1 MSLLKKSN
9 KRVMDDIKNLIEM
22 SKTNKEI
29 VQSIE
34 ICDINILGPH
44 YVCFNGPKDTPYEN
58 GVFKLKIV
66 IPDDY
71 PFKPPTITFVTKI
84 YHPNISSSGAI
95 CIDILKN
102 AWSSALKL
110 SSIILSLSVLL
121 ANPNPNDPLV
131 SDIADEYITN
141 KKLFETNAREYTKK
155 YSL

>member
-9 KRVMDDIKNLIEM
+9 KRVLDDIKNLHEM
-22 SKTNKEI
+22 SKTNKDTI
-29 VQSIE
+29 YSVE
-34 ICDINILGPH
+34 ICDNNILGPH
-44 YVCFNGPKDTPYEN
+44 YVCFKGPKDTPYEN
-58 GVFKLKIV
+58 GIFKLKIV

-71 PFKPPTITFVTKI
+71 PFKPPTITFVTNI
-84 YHPNISSSGAI
+84 YHPNISPSGTI

-102 AWSSALKL
+102 SWSSALKL

-121 ANPNPNDPLV
+121 ANPNPDDPLV
-131 SDIADEYITN
+131 SDIANEYITN

>member
-9 KRVMDDIKNLIEM
+9 KRVLDDIKNLHEM
-22 SKTNKEI
+22 SKTNKDI
-29 VQSIE
+29 IQSIE
-34 ICDINILGPH
+34 ICDINVLGPH
-44 YVCFNGPKDTPYEN
+44 YVCFKGPKDTPYEN
-58 GVFKLKIV
+58 GIFKLKIV
-66 IPDDY
+66 LPDDY

-84 YHPNISSSGAI
+84 YHPNIAPSGTI

-121 ANPNPNDPLV
+121 ANPNPDDPLV

-141 KKLFETNAREYTKK
+141 KKMFETNAREYTKK

>member
-9 KRVMDDIKNLIEM
+9 KRVMDDIKNLHEM
-22 SKTNKEI
+22 SKTNKDTI
-29 VQSIE
+29 HSVE
-34 ICDINILGPH
+34 ICDINVLGPH
-44 YVCFNGPKDTPYEN
+44 YVCFKGPKDTPYEN
-58 GVFKLKIV
+58 GIFKLKIV

-84 YHPNISSSGAI
+84 YHPNIAPSGTI

-102 AWSSALKL
+102 AWSSALKI

-121 ANPNPNDPLV
+121 ANPNPDDPLV
-131 SDIADEYITN
+131 GDIADEYITN
-141 KKLFETNAREYTKK
+141 KKMFETNAREYTKK

>member
-9 KRVMDDIKNLIEM
+9 KRVLDDIKNLIDM
-22 SKTNKEI
+22 SETNKDTICSVEI
-29 VQSIE
+29 NDV
-34 ICDINILGPH
+34 NVLGPH
-44 YVCFNGPKDTPYEN
+44 YVLLKGPSDTPYEN
-58 GVFKLKIV
+58 GIFKLKII
-66 IPDDY
+66 IPIDY

-84 YHPNISSSGAI
+84 YHPNISLSGDI
-95 CIDILKN
+95 CIDILKS

-110 SSIILSLSVLL
+110 SAILLSLSVLL

-131 SDIADEYITN
+131 GDIADEYISN